1 MNTGDDTSDAA
12 GSLGW
17 KLLDVV
23 LALWCVYVGVVFY
36 GGYLNPAALGF
47 QAGSGI
53 AVYAALVIVSAVVLA
68 IRYLRQTQDPG
79 NAVSGSRN
87 VSSRRASGRGSGE
100 TDCDR

>member
-1 MNTGDDTSDAA
+1 MITGDDAPDVDRSLSWKILDA
-12 GSLGW
+12 
-17 KLLDVV
+17 V

-36 GGYLNPAALGF
+36 GGYLDPAGIGL

-68 IRYLRQTQDPG
+68 IRYLRKTQDPG
-79 NAVSGSRN
+79 NAVPGSRN
-87 VSSRRASGRGSGE
+87 VSSRRPSGRGSGE